1 MIEHFKHPSVV
12 RPGSAMP
19 PIQLSDA
26 QLNSLAAFLLK
37 LNPNNATALQ
47 NAPEFATRGALVY
60 QASRCTVCHMV
71 NGVGMKVGPPLN
83 GLSKRRPRDWVESHF
98 ADPQKL
104 SPGSIMPPYKLAP
117 KDLDSLT
124 SYLMALPE

>member
-1 MIEHFKHPSVV
+1 
-12 RPGSAMP
+12 MP

-37 LNPNNATALQ
+37 LNAKNATALES
-47 NAPEFATRGALVY
+47 APDFAVQGAVVY
-60 QASRCTVCHMV
+60 QANHCGACHMV

-83 GLSKRRPRDWVESHF
+83 GLSKRQSRSWVEEHF

-104 SPGSIMPPYKLAP
+104 SPGSIMPPYRFPP
-117 KDLDSLT
+117 KDMENLT
-124 SYLMALPE
+124 SYLFALPE